1 MLVLSRVCAEF
12 HDHTGAVVHRVTPE
26 TRLTFREAP
35 ESIREDPLFRMLIN
49 DGSLEAA
56 PSAAQKKQL
65 EAEPLEG
72 VNAEGRR
79 IAAPPVGATP
89 AILRSTETSDLHSVE
104 SRRLRLRIEG
114 SLPPVGATPAILRL
128 RIEGSLPPTEKRP
141 RPKKKQGWIRLCVR
155 NKTIDEPMKTRYDER
170 NKGM

>member
-49 DGSLEAA
+49 DDSLEAA

-79 IAAPPVGATP
+79 IAAPGGGNSGDPEVN
-89 AILRSTETSDLHSVE
+89 
-104 SRRLRLRIEG
+104 
-114 SLPPVGATPAILRL
+114 
-128 RIEGSLPPTEKRP
+128 
-141 RPKKKQGWIRLCVR
+141 R
-155 NKTIDEPMKTRYDER
+155 NKRSPQCGVALIEVADRRIAAPNRKKTPPKEKAGLDPVVCTE
-170 NKGM
+170 

>member
-56 PSAAQKKQL
+56 PSAAQRKQL

-72 VNAEGRR
+72 VDASGRR
-79 IAAPPVGATP
+79 IAAPGGGNPGDPEA
-89 AILRSTETSDLHSVE
+89 ADR
-104 SRRLRLRIEG
+104 
-114 SLPPVGATPAILRL
+114 
-128 RIEGSLPPTEKRP
+128 
-141 RPKKKQGWIRLCVR
+141 
-155 NKTIDEPMKTRYDER
+155 KTRKKSPPREKTEPDPDTCTE
-170 NKGM
+170 